1 MRQRRRW
8 LTTRVHLKNGE
19 PNLQGYNELVKQDS
33 LAIQT
38 LDNQQA
44 AVDELNAQIAN
55 DQSAVEYANA
65 QLSYTDPSPRLTAP
79 LEPLARC
86 RQYHDF
92 ADLGDDH
99 GDNAIDW
106 NRFRTPWSWSS
117 SFSQSA

>member
-19 PNLQGYNELVKQDS
+19 PNLQRYNELVKQDS

-44 AVDELNAQIAN
+44 AVDELNSQIAN

-65 QLSYTDPSPRLTAP
+65 QLSYTRSVALFDGATSRLLKKYP
-79 LEPLARC
+79 VLL
-86 RQYHDF
+86 
-92 ADLGDDH
+92 
-99 GDNAIDW
+99 
-106 NRFRTPWSWSS
+106 
-117 SFSQSA
+117 